1 MTDSRRIA
9 DGNAALIRRMMPDF
23 DSNPVG
29 AASKW
34 MTPDFTTVMNGEP
47 PMNLDAYRE
56 MAASVSKAFSDIR
69 HEIHDLVAE
78 EDCVALSMT
87 LHLKHIGEY
96 EGIAATGRTIR
107 IAEMAVFHM
116 REGKVASERVVV
128 DFASLMQQLTAK

>member
-1 MTDSRRIA
+1 MTDARRIA
-9 DGNAALIRRMMPDF
+9 DGNAALIRRMMPEF

-34 MTPDFTTVMNGEP
+34 MTPDFTAVMNGGA

-56 MAASVSKAFSDIR
+56 MVESVSTAFSDIR

-78 EDCVALSMT
+78 ADKVALNMT

-96 EGIAATGRTIR
+96 EGVAATGRTIR

-116 REGKVASERVVV
+116 RGGKIASERVVV
-128 DFASLMQQLTAK
+128 DFASLMQQLTAP